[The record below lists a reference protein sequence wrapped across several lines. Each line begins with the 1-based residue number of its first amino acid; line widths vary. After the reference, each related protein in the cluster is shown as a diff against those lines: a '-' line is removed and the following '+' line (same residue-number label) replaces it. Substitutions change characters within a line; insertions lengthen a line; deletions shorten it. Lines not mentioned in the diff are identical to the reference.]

1 LKRRIRE
8 HRAAIILAVLVML
21 SLASLAAG
29 KRGSEVSRVIR
40 NAVSV
45 ASHPFWLALDFVEDS
60 YVYAT
65 GLVVDYHR
73 NYTTANRL
81 RNQCAEMA
89 QQIADYKEL
98 RAERMRLRHMLNFQ
112 RKEET
117 ALLHPAEIISRSLGA
132 FTVDQGSRDG
142 IEPAMCV
149 LAPDGAVV
157 GLVSEV
163 SPFNATV
170 LTLHNPDCK
179 IGALIERNRVR
190 GIIRGTGQVGANAI
204 CEMEY
209 IDMKDQIGS
218 GDRVVT
224 MGTGVYPAGRPIG
237 TVLGVEAGKT
247 LQKKARVQPDAEL
260 QSLDEVFV
268 ITQALIPATEM
279 RGRPRPQGA
288 VSRAHPMPDER
299 SLQERYAP

>member
-1 LKRRIRE
+1 M
-8 HRAAIILAVLVML
+8 LVIL

-29 KRGSEVSRVIR
+29 KSGSEVSRVVR
-40 NAVSV
+40 NGVSV

-60 YVYAT
+60 YTYAA
-65 GLVVDYHR
+65 GFVVDYHR
-73 NYTTANRL
+73 NYTAVNRL
-81 RNQCAEMA
+81 RNDYAEMA
-89 QQIADYKEL
+89 QRLADYEEL
-98 RAERMRLRHMLNFQ
+98 RAERQRLRRMLDFQ
-112 RKEET
+112 RNEQT
-117 ALLHPAEIISRSLGA
+117 ATLHSAEIISRSLGA
-132 FTVDQGSRDG
+132 FTIDQGSTDG

-179 IGALIERNRVR
+179 IGALIARNRVR
-190 GIIRGTGQVGANAI
+190 GIIRGTGQVGANAV

-247 LQKKARVQPDAEL
+247 LQKKARVQPDANL

-268 ITQALIPATEM
+268 ITKALIPAEDM

-299 SLQERYAP
+299 SVQERYAP

>member
-1 LKRRIRE
+1 
-8 HRAAIILAVLVML
+8 ML
-21 SLASLAAG
+21 SLASLAGG
-29 KRGSEVSRVIR
+29 KTGSEASRVIR

-45 ASHPFWLALDFVEDS
+45 ASHPFWLALGFVEDS
-60 YVYAT
+60 YAYAA
-65 GLVVDYHR
+65 GFVVDYHR
-73 NYTTANRL
+73 NYTMANRL
-81 RNQCAEMA
+81 RNECAEMG
-89 QQIADYKEL
+89 QRMADYEEL
-98 RAERMRLRHMLNFQ
+98 RAERERLRHMLNF
-112 RKEET
+112 RRNEKT
-117 ALLHPAEIISRSLGA
+117 VTLHPAGIISRSLGA
-132 FTVDQGSRDG
+132 FTIDQGSTDG

-149 LAPDGAVV
+149 ITPDGAVV

-179 IGALIERNRVR
+179 IGALIKRNRVR
-190 GIIRGTGQVGANAI
+190 GIIRGTGQVGANAV

-218 GDRVVT
+218 GDRVLT

-237 TVLGVEAGKT
+237 TVMDVEAGKT
-247 LQKKARVQPDAEL
+247 LQKKALVQPDANL

-268 ITQALIPATEM
+268 ITQALIPAEEM
-279 RGRPRPQGA
+279 RGRPRSQGA

-299 SLQERYAP
+299 SMQERFAP